1 MPGFDRTGPNGLG
14 PMTGGARGFC
24 NPWRGRMHRYAF
36 PRWGRFTH
44 PRFWGYGFPGY
55 VPQMSSDQE
64 LEYLKSQA
72 ETLNSEL
79 ENIETE
85 ISRLSGEKE
94 Q

>member
-24 NPWRGRMHRYAF
+24 NPWRGRTHNYAL
-36 PRWGRFTH
+36 PRWGLFPR
-44 PRFWGYGFPGY
+44 PRFWRYGFSAY
-55 VPQMSSDQE
+55 VPQMSRDQE

-72 ETLNSEL
+72 EILKNEL

-85 ISRLSGEKE
+85 ISKLSVEKE
-94 Q
+94 